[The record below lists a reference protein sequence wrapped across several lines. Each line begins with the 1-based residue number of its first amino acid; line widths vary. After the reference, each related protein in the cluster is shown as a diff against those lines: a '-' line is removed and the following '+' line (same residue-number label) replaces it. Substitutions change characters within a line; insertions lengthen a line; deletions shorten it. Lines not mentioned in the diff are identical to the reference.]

1 MGKIK
6 LSPIQQRE
14 NRRRFK
20 ASNKELNIH
29 KGYPLSSTCHKIL
42 FSVIEHPYIVVSC
55 RWSYNRLLKQATKK
69 QTARARSSTVK
80 PEGELIQI
88 GV

>member
-29 KGYPLSSTCHKIL
+29 
-42 FSVIEHPYIVVSC
+42 
-55 RWSYNRLLKQATKK
+55 
-69 QTARARSSTVK
+69 TASHYKSPR
-80 PEGELIQI
+80 
-88 GV
+88 